1 MTFHRQEKKTFLSLK
16 PKNDPIADE
25 KKLILEAEINI
36 TLPIVPYK
44 LYVVPLVALL
54 NAVHTD
60 GVPICCVAGVTSGD
74 RDSFKCSE
82 SKSNI

>member
-1 MTFHRQEKKTFLSLK
+1 MALK
-16 PKNDPIADE
+16 LKNDPIADFGGGGD
-25 KKLILEAEINI
+25 INI

-54 NAVHTD
+54 DAVHTD

-74 RDSFKCSE
+74 RDSCTKRSE
-82 SKSNI
+82 SKSKI